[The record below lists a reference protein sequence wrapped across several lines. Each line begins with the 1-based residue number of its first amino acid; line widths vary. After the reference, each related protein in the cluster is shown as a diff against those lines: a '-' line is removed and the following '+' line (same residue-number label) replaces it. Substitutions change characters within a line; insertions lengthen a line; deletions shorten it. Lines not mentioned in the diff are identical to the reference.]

1 MQHCTVCGAAS
12 REGAKFCTSC
22 GARLEDSSISTDAAD
37 AASND
42 AEDTTPET
50 APADRPATW
59 PAPIDDGASAAE
71 DDPEMDT
78 ADDDDIDPSKPLE
91 PGDRQ
96 TFLPRSYD
104 ETLVSETPSH
114 SDGYAANWPSTAD
127 DASEETTA
135 FGDSDESDAVTSEVS
150 AGFTDDATQDPDR
163 SDDET
168 SGWIWGS
175 ADDEPSTG
183 VSNDATGRGPESAE
197 TDMDEQDDSLAEEP
211 LRWTWAS
218 ADDQADNE
226 APVSF
231 AIDAD
236 QGQESVTFTDE
247 GVDDLHGASDW
258 ESWAPESSGEGMV
271 ESGDEESLTAV
282 RDLVDDLKQRID
294 RLASPASMQSRDL
307 DPDDLADQLE
317 RWSEAVQGTDD
328 LLDIMQDVRTS
339 PRDLDAITRLADR
352 AADLEVLMRHYQS
365 ITSLSEQWVYKLRRE
380 RSNAT
385 GE

>member
-22 GARLEDSSISTDAAD
+22 GARLDDSPLSTDAA
-37 AASND
+37 SNE
-42 AEDTTPET
+42 AEDTAPET
-50 APADRPATW
+50 APEDQPATW
-59 PAPIDDGASAAE
+59 PAPTEDGASAAE

-78 ADDDDIDPSKPLE
+78 DDDDIDPSKPLE

-96 TFLPRSYD
+96 TFLPRNYD

-114 SDGYAANWPSTAD
+114 SGDYAANWPSAED
-127 DASEETTA
+127 DASEDTAA

-150 AGFTDDATQDPDR
+150 AGFTDDAGKDLDR
-163 SDDET
+163 NDDET
-168 SGWIWGS
+168 RGWIWGS
-175 ADDEPSTG
+175 PDEEPGTGASDDP
-183 VSNDATGRGPESAE
+183 TGRGPESAE
-197 TDMDEQDDSLAEEP
+197 TDLDQQDDSLTDDS

-218 ADDQADNE
+218 ADDEAASE
-226 APVSF
+226 APVSI

-236 QGQESVTFTDE
+236 QGQESIAFKDE
-247 GVDDLHGASDW
+247 GEDDQRGASDW
-258 ESWAPESSGEGMV
+258 ESWTPESSGVGMI
-271 ESGDEESLTAV
+271 ETGYDESLSAV
-282 RDLVDDLKQRID
+282 RELVDDLKQRID

-317 RWSEAVQGTDD
+317 RWSEAAQGTDD
-328 LLDIMQDVRTS
+328 LLDLVQDVRKS
-339 PRDLDAITRLADR
+339 PRDLDAITHLADR
-352 AADLEVLMRHYQS
+352 AADLEVLVRHYQS
-365 ITSLSEQWVYKLRRE
+365 ITSSSEQWIYKLRRE